1 MKAQSNFT
9 YGWWPPEADGWWS
22 PEAVEFEVVCA
33 LDEEDEVLPVE
44 EEIIEGDDAGDDA
57 GGDVDGNAEV

>member
-9 YGWWPPEADGWWS
+9 YGWCPPEADGWWS

-44 EEIIEGDDAGDDA
+44 EEIIEGDDAG
-57 GGDVDGNAEV
+57 GDVDGNAED